1 MEWKKVIRRKSI
13 VGILFGLWVFMLF
26 FYVYSFQK
34 PKIEVPMR
42 EDVISSQV
50 EYENYFREK
59 IEGLVT
65 QADAMSGIS
74 IFAETDSFSSAN
86 LLQTKSD
93 YMDLLDV
100 RPIFFDAKYIESFL
114 GFSFLNGIAVIAGI
128 LVAMTLVDEKKRG
141 IRNIIFASERGRGY
155 LVAHKIGALLLWSV
169 LLITAYYGS
178 CLTASV
184 MLHGENILLH
194 VLYPV
199 QSIPMLM
206 DYPEAISIGTF
217 LLLYFVYRIFVMFLV
232 MLIAW
237 TTLFFFENVIFAFGT
252 LGGIGISSFLF
263 YELIESNHPF
273 NILRYCNLWYQTS
286 GVEYFTEYMNLNIV
300 SNAVNKEIVIGISWI
315 LIVGAFLA
323 IAFVVGIYKYP
334 CSSSYDTKLVRKIKG
349 IANHIK
355 VTYRKIIARFSI
367 TGTEVYKVLV
377 SQKGLV
383 IILVV
388 SAILWNDTDYT
399 QITTMGH
406 QDLYYD
412 FLEQH
417 GGLPTDESAQTIEKL
432 SITLAEVEKNY
443 TEAMILYEKGELED
457 ILPWVMLYDSY
468 ENDRIFFKEITEQ
481 TEYLENLKLSSDIEG
496 WYINK
501 YAYESFLNSGNTLI
515 NLTLILGIVLLSS
528 SVFSMENKNGIG
540 NVVRSTMRGRQELFR
555 RKIAV
560 ALGATLLLF
569 IVSVIL
575 EWSSWTSIYP
585 VDRFDA
591 PVQSV
596 PMLSFVT
603 WECSIG
609 TFITSIYFLKGIM
622 MCMVALFTCWLTMK
636 TNQKF
641 AIALSF
647 GLCIPEVLTLAGM
660 WFFQYVSIVR
670 ILSIAPFLLQVQSIE
685 FVLVV
690 FVLMMSIGIW
700 SMCKLYKEWCNT

>member
-13 VGILFGLWVFMLF
+13 VGILFGLWIFMLF
-26 FYVYSFQK
+26 FYVYSFQQ

-50 EYENYFREK
+50 EYVNYFREK

-65 QADAMSGIS
+65 QADEMSGIS

-86 LLQTKSD
+86 LQQTKSD
-93 YMDLLDV
+93 YMDLLEV

-114 GFSFLNGIAVIAGI
+114 SFSFLNGIAVIAGI

-169 LLITAYYGS
+169 FLVTTYYGS

-184 MLHGENILLH
+184 MLYGENILLH

-199 QSIPMLM
+199 QSVPMLM

-273 NILRYCNLWYQTS
+273 NILHYCNLWYQAS

-315 LIVGAFLA
+315 LIVGVFLA

-377 SQKGLV
+377 SQKGIV
-383 IILVV
+383 VILVV
-388 SAILWNDTDYT
+388 CGILWMDTDYT
-399 QITTMGH
+399 EITTAGY
-406 QDLYYD
+406 QDLYYE

-417 GGLPTDESAQTIEKL
+417 SGSPTVESAQAIEEL
-432 SITLAEVEKNY
+432 SLTLAEVENGY
-443 TEAMILYEKGELED
+443 VEALALYEKGELED
-457 ILPWVMLYDSY
+457 ITSWMMLYDSY
-468 ENDRIFFKEITEQ
+468 ENERIFFKEITEQ
-481 TEYLENLKLSSDIEG
+481 TDYLENLTSTRGIDG
-496 WYINK
+496 WYVNK
-501 YAYESFLNSGNTLI
+501 YAYETFLNSGNTLI
-515 NLTLILGIVLLSS
+515 NITLILGIVLVSS
-528 SVFSMENKNGIG
+528 SIFSMEHKSGIG
-540 NVVRSTMRGRQELFR
+540 NVIRSTPLGRQELFR
-555 RKIAV
+555 RKVIV
-560 ALGATLLLF
+560 AIFLTSLLF
-569 IVSVIL
+569 ATSVIL
-575 EWSSWTSIYP
+575 EWSSLTHIYQ
-585 VDRFDA
+585 VAGFAA
-591 PVQSV
+591 PVQSI
-596 PMLSFVT
+596 PSLSFVT
-603 WECSIG
+603 WNCSIG
-609 TFITSIYFLKGIM
+609 TFIVMLYLLKGIM
-622 MCMVALFTCWLTMK
+622 MFVVAMVTCWITMK

-670 ILSIAPFLLQVQSIE
+670 ILSIAPFLLQMQSIE
-685 FVLVV
+685 FVLGA
-690 FVLMMSIGIW
+690 FVLLLSIGLWSIW
-700 SMCKLYKEWCNT
+700 KLYKEWCNT

>member
-315 LIVGAFLA
+315 LIVGVFLA

-417 GGLPTDESAQTIEKL
+417 GGLPTDESAQAIEKL

-636 TNQKF
+636 INQKF

>member
-273 NILRYCNLWYQTS
+273 NILHYCNLWYQTS

-315 LIVGAFLA
+315 LIVGVFLA

-417 GGLPTDESAQTIEKL
+417 GGLPTDESAQAIEKL

-636 TNQKF
+636 INQKF